1 MPLEQVDTPPNP
13 KKTKWGADSFKGPF
27 ACKFWVRITAAGR
40 IDRMIPI
47 QASDPILIPYMRR
60 VATTWPVRPANVK
73 GQPVDSWGELFVS
86 GQLSYSIEIKQI
98 NNLRKTLATQ

>member
-1 MPLEQVDTPPNP
+1 VPLEQVDTPPNP

-27 ACKFWVRITAAGR
+27 ACRFWVRVNAAGR
-40 IDRMIPI
+40 NDRMIPI
-47 QASDPILIPYMRR
+47 QASDPILIAYMRR
-60 VATTWPVRPANVK
+60 IATTWPVKPARVK
-73 GQPVDSWGELFVS
+73 GQPADSWAELFVS